1 MQKKFSQLYCF
12 IHEYNNAKLS
22 KLSKNINIIYRNYKK
37 NIDISTLIS
46 IRNYCKKNRI
56 KFFISN
62 HIKLAI
68 KYKLDG
74 VYIPAFNK
82 QINFIK
88 FLLPKNFKIIGSAHN
103 NIEILTKQK
112 QGCNIIF
119 VSPIFK
125 VKKKKHFLDIVKFN
139 LLTLN
144 KKNKFVA
151 LGGISEKNEN
161 KLNLL
166 NIYGFAG
173 ISYFQKK
180 TAPLG
185 GRLNYLKGI

>member
-1 MQKKFSQLYCF
+1 MQKKISQLYCF
-12 IHEYNNAKLS
+12 IDEYKHSELS
-22 KLSKNINIIYRNYKK
+22 NLSKNINIIYRNYKK

-46 IRNYCKKNRI
+46 IRNYCKKNKL

-62 HIKLAI
+62 SIKLAI
-68 KYKLDG
+68 KYRLDG
-74 VYIPAFNK
+74 VYIPSFNK

-88 FLLPKNFKIIGSAHN
+88 HSLPKNFKVIGSAHN
-103 NIEILTKQK
+103 DFEISTKK
-112 QGCNIIF
+112 RQGCEIIF

-125 VKKKKHFLDIVKFN
+125 IMKRNYFLDTIKFN

-144 KKNKFVA
+144 KKSKFVA
-151 LGGISEKNEN
+151 LGGINKRNIN
-161 KLNLL
+161 KLSLL

-180 TAPLG
+180 RPHMEAV
-185 GRLNYLKGI
+185 